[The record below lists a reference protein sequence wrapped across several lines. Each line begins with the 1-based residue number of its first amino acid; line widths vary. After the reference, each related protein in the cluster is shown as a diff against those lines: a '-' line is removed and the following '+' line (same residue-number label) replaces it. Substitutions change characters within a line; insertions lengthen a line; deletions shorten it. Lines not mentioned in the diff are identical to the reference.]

1 MIGTFCKT
9 AIELSS
15 QNNQNNLEESLLT
28 IDCYFLYAV
37 SLYRLHKPIEA
48 VLQFNLGKR
57 V

>member
-1 MIGTFCKT
+1 MIGTFCKI
-9 AIELSS
+9 AIEISS
-15 QNNQNNLEESLLT
+15 QNHVNSLEESLLI

>member
-1 MIGTFCKT
+1 MIGTFCKN

-15 QNNQNNLEESLLT
+15 HNNQNSLEESLLI